1 MYEKEISKL
10 IALAVGEGLSES
22 EIENLLVPPKDISL
36 GDICMPCFRLAKAFR
51 KNPVAI
57 AEELATK
64 IEKPSFISEI
74 KAVSGYLNFKF
85 SASSSAKL
93 VIEEVLEQKD
103 KYGCSTEGEGKTICI
118 DYSSVNIC
126 KPLHMGHLST
136 TVIGAALYR
145 IHKALGYDVVGINHL
160 GDWGTQFG
168 KMIVAF
174 KLWGDKD
181 KIDANGVKALHEIY
195 VKYHQEAEINP
206 SLDDEARAWFKKIED
221 GDSEAIQLY
230 NWFKEVTLK
239 EVNRVFDRLE
249 VPFDSY
255 NGEAFYND
263 KMAPVLDRLK
273 DKGLLK
279 ESEGAQVVEFEDMP
293 PCLLVKK
300 DGATLYATRD
310 LAAAYYRKA
319 TYNFY
324 KCLYVV
330 AYQQNL
336 HFKQFFKVLELAGEP
351 WAKDMHHV
359 SFGMVSLEEGSMSTR
374 SGNVVYLEDVIN
386 KAVDKARSIVEEK
399 NPTLTNKEEVAE
411 MVGVGSVVFSALVNG
426 RIKDIVF
433 SYDKVLNFEGETCP
447 YVQYTYARCSSLLA
461 RAGEDV
467 DFSKGDYSVLD
478 DDNSK
483 ELVRA
488 LSEYKKAVKES
499 AEKFEPYL
507 VTRSVLNICGLF
519 NKFYFE
525 NRILNAPEGVKEA
538 RLALTSAVRTVIKN
552 GFGLLGIKVP
562 EKM

>member
-1 MYEKEISKL
+1 MYEKELSRL
-10 IALAVGEGLSES
+10 IANAIGEEISET
-22 EIENLLVPPKDISL
+22 EIEKLLVAPKDISM
-36 GDICMPCFRLAKAFR
+36 GDICMPCFRFAKAFR
-51 KNPVAI
+51 KSPMAI
-57 AEELATK
+57 ADELASK
-64 IEKPSFISEI
+64 LEKPSFLSEVN
-74 KAVSGYLNFKF
+74 AVAGYLNFKF
-85 SASSSAKL
+85 SAESSAKPI
-93 VIEEVLEQKD
+93 IEEIIREGD
-103 KYGCSTEGEGKTICI
+103 RFGCSDEGNGKTVCI

-145 IHKALGYDVVGINHL
+145 IYKALGYNVVGINHL

-174 KLWGDKD
+174 KRWGDKA
-181 KIDANGVKALHEIY
+181 KIDAGGVKALHEIY
-195 VKYHQEAEINP
+195 VKYHQEAEENP

-221 GDSEAIQLY
+221 GDKEATELY

-263 KMAPVLDRLK
+263 KMAPVLERLK

-279 ESEGAQVVEFEDMP
+279 ESEGAMVVEFEDMP

-310 LAAAYYRKA
+310 LAAAYYRNA
-319 TYNFY
+319 TYDFY

-336 HFKQFFKVLELAGEP
+336 HFRQFFKVLELAGEP
-351 WAKDMHHV
+351 WAKDMVHV
-359 SFGMVSLEEGSMSTR
+359 SYGMVSLEEGAMSTR
-374 SGNVVYLEDVIN
+374 AGNVVYLEDVIN
-386 KAVDKARSIVEEK
+386 KAVSKARSIVNEK
-399 NPTLTNKEEVAE
+399 NPTLESKDEVAE
-411 MVGVGSVVFSALVNG
+411 MVGVGSVVMSALVNG

-433 SYDKVLNFEGETCP
+433 SYDKVLNFDGETCP
-447 YVQYTYARCSSLLA
+447 YVQYTYARCSSLLE
-461 RAGEDV
+461 RAGEGVDYQRG
-467 DFSKGDYSVLD
+467 DFSIFN

-488 LSEYKKAVKES
+488 LSEYRKTVKEA

-507 VTRSVLNICGLF
+507 VTRAVINICGLF

-525 NRILNAPEGVKEA
+525 NRILNAPDGVREA